1 MPTWQIVPNAHLVHH
16 LQNAP
21 YLLTPKQTN
30 IMRLFVERLL
40 IGTTTPAIRYNQRT
54 ISHGSVDAI
63 ATNSY
68 QVSKH
73 ALHEDG
79 HFEQYLR
86 I

>member
-40 IGTTTPAIRYNQRT
+40 IGTTTPAAIRYNQRT
-54 ISHGSVDAI
+54 ISHSSVDAI
-63 ATNSY
+63 YSY
-68 QVSKH
+68 HQLPSIHVH
-73 ALHEDG
+73 ALHEDDG
-79 HFEQYLR
+79 WTF
-86 I
+86 